1 MAKTKNSDLHIRIS
15 DKLKQKLINESQKS
29 KLSLS
34 EYVDK
39 TLRGKTITVYEG
51 LNETVYELRKIG
63 NNLNQIAKNL
73 NSNNS
78 KFRDSQNLIEIKNE
92 VSKIWQLLNSLK

>member
-15 DKLKQKLINESQKS
+15 DKLKQKLINELQKS

-92 VSKIWQLLNSLK
+92 VNKIWQLLNSLK

>member
-1 MAKTKNSDLHIRIS
+1 MSKRKNADLHIRIS

-92 VSKIWQLLNSLK
+92 VNKIWQLLNSLK

>member
-92 VSKIWQLLNSLK
+92 VNKIWQLLNSLK

>member
-51 LNETVYELRKIG
+51 LNETVYELRTIG

-92 VSKIWQLLNSLK
+92 LNKIWQLLNSLK